1 MADAN
6 SVPEIEIQHAI
17 LELMK
22 DRRVWT
28 NAELKHRLSTSLP
41 WSEADRKRSD
51 KRPNEYLW
59 ENRVN
64 NALSGARRTS
74 LHSKKMV
81 ESAGHGEHRITHHG
95 YRYITEDYS
104 VEEVLQDLT

>member
-6 SVPEIEIQHAI
+6 SVPEINIQHAI

-28 NAELKHRLSTSLP
+28 NAELKHRLKHSLP
-41 WSEADRKRSD
+41 WSPADLKVGE
-51 KRPNEYLW
+51 RPNEYLW

-64 NALSGARRTS
+64 NSLAGARRSS
-74 LHSKKMV
+74 LRSKGMV
-81 ESAGHGEHRITHHG
+81 ESVGHGEHRITEHG

-104 VEEVLQDLT
+104 VDDVLRDII

>member
-17 LELMK
+17 LALMK

-28 NAELKHRLSTSLP
+28 NGELKHKLATSLP
-41 WSEADRKRSD
+41 WSNADRKRSD

-59 ENRVN
+59 ETRVN
-64 NALSGARRTS
+64 NALSGARHTS
-74 LHSKKMV
+74 LHSKGLV
-81 ESAGHGEHRITHHG
+81 ESAGHGEHRITDHG
-95 YRYITEDYS
+95 YRYITEEYS
-104 VEEVLQDLT
+104 VGDILRDLI

>member
-6 SVPEIEIQHAI
+6 SVPEIDIQHSI

-28 NAELKHRLSTSLP
+28 NAELKHKLATTLP
-41 WSEADRKRSD
+41 WSDADRKRSHQ
-51 KRPNEYLW
+51 RPNEYLW

-64 NALSGARRTS
+64 NALSGARPAS
-74 LHSKKMV
+74 LHSKGLV
-81 ESAGHGEHRITHHG
+81 ESAGHGEHRITEHG

-104 VEEVLQDLT
+104 ADDLLRDLL

>member
-17 LELMK
+17 LGLMK

-28 NAELKHRLSTSLP
+28 NGELKHKLAASLP
-41 WSEADRKRSD
+41 WSEADRRRSD

-64 NALSGARRTS
+64 NALSGARASS
-74 LHSKKMV
+74 LHSKALV
-81 ESAGHGEHRITHHG
+81 ESAGHGEHRITEHG
-95 YRYITEDYS
+95 LRYITDDYS
-104 VEEVLQDLT
+104 VDDLLRDLT